1 MKEYSE
7 KVKRSGAIA
16 WMAGNSVAS
25 NIFMAI
31 LILGGIVMFTQIKQ
45 EVFPAFDL
53 DIVNVS
59 VSYPGASPEEV
70 ESGIILSI
78 EEAIQNV
85 DGIDEIR
92 STASEGFGSVTV
104 EAMEGIDLGKLSR
117 EIESEV
123 NSISSF
129 PEEAESPSVSVAS
142 RRREVISFAL
152 HGNQKETVL
161 REKAEELRDELLA
174 DPAITQVT
182 LSGIRDYEIQIEI
195 SMENLRRYGLTIQE
209 VAARIRKTSVD
220 LPGGSL
226 ETSGGEI
233 LVRMKE
239 RRELAVEYAALPVFT
254 EEDGSR
260 VLLRDIATIKD
271 GFSDSSRSAAFNG
284 EKAIRLQVYRVEDQK
299 PIEIAE
305 AVKKKM
311 AEFNKSLPDGLH
323 LSMVRDMSE
332 LFRQRGELLTRNA
345 CIGLLLVFCC
355 LALFLEFRLA
365 FWVSMGIPA
374 SILGSF
380 LILPLAGFS
389 INIVTMFAFIVTLGI
404 VVDDAIVVGENIFYN
419 RQNGMPYLQAAIQ
432 GAKEIAMPVTFSI
445 LTNIVAFIPLFF
457 VPGHMGKIFK
467 MIPAVVIA
475 VLLISLVES
484 LFVLPAHLGH
494 QKQREPGKERRGLSR
509 YQNRF
514 SLAFT
519 SFVENIYGTFLTI
532 VLRNRYIALS
542 IGVAILIGT
551 AGYVKSG
558 RMGMTLFPRV
568 ESDYSYVTVTLP
580 YGAPDESV
588 LEIQKVVV
596 DAAKKIVEDNG
607 GETLSRGIY
616 SRINENVI
624 TARLLL
630 TPPTVRP
637 IGTQEV
643 TVKWREQVGQ
653 PSGIESI
660 TFQSD
665 RGGPGSG
672 KGLTIEL
679 SHRDSDILTKA
690 SEELAAEIETY
701 PNASDID
708 DGSAS
713 GKLQYDFKMLP
724 EGERLGFTASD
735 VARTVRSSL
744 YGSEVHRIQRKRNEV
759 KVMVRLPK
767 EERETDHTL
776 DQLVIKSSAG
786 AEVPLY
792 EIVSKTSG
800 RAYTSIERRKGKRI
814 SSVTANIIPRAK
826 ANMVIDGLKE
836 SFIPELLEKFPGL
849 TYSLEGRQADIKE
862 SISSLFKGLLMSLLV
877 IYCLLSIPLKSY
889 FQPLLIMSCI
899 PFGLVGAVYGHL
911 ILGYSLSIMSLFGL
925 VALTGVVI
933 NDSLVLIDFA
943 NRKRSTG
950 LDPYKAVIGAGIHR
964 FRPILLTTL
973 TTFGGLSP
981 MIFETSRQARFLIPM
996 AISLGFGILFATLIT
1011 LVLVPVFYLI
1021 LEDFIW
1027 FFSLVREGVV
1037 QRFKRMMKDEQY
1049 NVE

>member
-1 MKEYSE
+1 MNKTSE
-7 KVKRSGAIA
+7 SQKRQGSIA

-31 LILGGIVMFTQIKQ
+31 LLFGGILMFTQIKQ

-53 DIVNVS
+53 GIVNIR

-70 ESGIILSI
+70 ESGIVLSI
-78 EEAIQNV
+78 EEAIQDI
-85 DGIDEIR
+85 DGIDEVH
-92 STASEGFGSVTV
+92 STASEGSASVRV

-123 NSISSF
+123 NAISSF
-129 PEEAESPSVSVAS
+129 PDEAESPKVSVAS

-152 HGNQKETVL
+152 HGDQKETVL
-161 REKAEELRDELLA
+161 REKAEDLRDELLS
-174 DPAITQVT
+174 DPAITHVT

-195 SMENLRRYGLTIQE
+195 SMETLRRYGLTIQA
-209 VAARIRKTSVD
+209 VAARIRAISVD

-239 RRELAVEYAALPVFT
+239 RRELAADYAALSIFT
-254 EEDGSR
+254 EQDGSR
-260 VLLRDIATIKD
+260 LLLRDIATIRD
-271 GFSDSSRSAAFNG
+271 GFSDSARSAAFNG
-284 EKAIRLQVYRVEDQK
+284 EKAIRLEVYRVEDQK
-299 PIEIAE
+299 PLEIATI
-305 AVKKKM
+305 VKKKM
-311 AEFNKSLPDGLH
+311 AEFNKSLPEGLH

-345 CIGLLLVFCC
+345 YIGLTLVFCC

-380 LILPLAGFS
+380 LILPLVGFS
-389 INIVTMFAFIVTLGI
+389 INIVSMFAFIVTLGI

-419 RQNGMPYLQAAIQ
+419 RQNGMPYLQAAIH

-475 VLLISLVES
+475 VLFISLVES

-494 QKQREPGKERRGLSR
+494 QKQRAQDEERRGLAR
-509 YQNRF
+509 FQNRF

-519 SFVENIYGTFLTI
+519 SFVENRYGTFLTF
-532 VLRNRYIALS
+532 VLRNRYIAFS
-542 IGVAILIGT
+542 IGIAILIAT

-588 LEIQKVVV
+588 LAVQKLVVE
-596 DAAKKIVEDNG
+596 AAKLVVETNG
-607 GETLSRGIY
+607 GDTLSRGIFT
-616 SRINENVI
+616 RIRENVI

-630 TPPTVRP
+630 TPPKIRP
-637 IGTQEV
+637 LGTQEV
-643 TVKWREQVGQ
+643 TVKWRKQVGQ
-653 PSGIESI
+653 LAGIESI

-672 KGLTIEL
+672 KGLTIEM
-679 SHRDSDILTKA
+679 SHRDSEILTKA
-690 SEELAAEIETY
+690 SEALAAEIATY

-708 DGSAS
+708 DGSAR

-724 EGERLGFTASD
+724 EGERLGLTASD
-735 VARTVRSSL
+735 VARKVRSAL
-744 YGSEVHRIQRKRNEV
+744 YGSEVHRILRKRNEV

-767 EERETDHTL
+767 EERETENTL
-776 DQLVIKSSAG
+776 EKLIISSPTG
-786 AEVPLY
+786 AEAPLY
-792 EIVSKTSG
+792 EIVSRTSG
-800 RAYTSIERRKGKRI
+800 RAYTSIKRRKGKRI
-814 SSVTANIIPRAK
+814 SSVTANIVPRAK
-826 ANMVIDGLKE
+826 ANMVIEGLKE
-836 SFIPELLEKFPGL
+836 SFLPELLVKYPGL
-849 TYSLEGRQADIKE
+849 TYSLGGRQADIKE
-862 SISSLFKGLLMSLLV
+862 SIASLLKGLLMSLLV
-877 IYCLLSIPLKSY
+877 IYCLLSIPLRSY
-889 FQPLLIMSCI
+889 LQPLLIMACI

-911 ILGYSLSIMSLFGL
+911 ILGFSLSVMSLFGL

-943 NRKRSTG
+943 NRKRNSG
-950 LDPYKAVIGAGIHR
+950 LVPFKAVLGAGIHR

-1011 LVLVPVFYLI
+1011 LVLVPVLYLI
-1021 LEDFIW
+1021 LEDIKW
-1027 FFSLVREGVV
+1027 FLSLVVEGVI
-1037 QRFKRMMKDEQY
+1037 QRFTSEGM
-1049 NVE
+1049 